1 MGLLTHIVV
10 SSWLANLMYSK
21 IRLCTLHNLVN
32 WTFVLE
38 LHCLSAWSHGN
49 CGRSGFRLGHFL
61 VHLEANVYIYYG
73 VVSIECDYSSVS
85 VVLWNFSCF
94 FYFLYLTNSN
104 PCNRFK
110 FSDNLLIAMIWVV
123 VSSLWN
129 FYLTCFICCVPIN
142 MLAGGYLII

>member
-1 MGLLTHIVV
+1 MGLFTHIVV
-10 SSWLANLMYSK
+10 SSWLANLMYLK
-21 IRLCTLHNLVN
+21 IRLCTLHKLVN

-61 VHLEANVYIYYG
+61 VHLDANVYILWCSIYW
-73 VVSIECDYSSVS
+73 VWLFFCVSCIMEF
-85 VVLWNFSCF
+85 LLF

-110 FSDNLLIAMIWVV
+110 FSDILLIAMIWVV
-123 VSSLWN
+123 VSSLWS
-129 FYLTCFICCVPIN
+129 FYLICFVCCVPIN